1 MPLPAPQPN
10 LLQSALLQALGL
22 KTTVKG
28 GGENAFLSLLEKFVA
43 GGAENGEREAI
54 IQAAEAQG
62 VVFPPGLLK
71 ASAPPDAE
79 SDQTAEAAIA
89 AFLLSQAL
97 PQQPPLAA
105 NGAGPK
111 AIRNSGPV
119 PEQAAVFAET
129 GKSLPQRETVAAALI
144 GKHHE
149 VEAAKEVVA
158 GETQIPPI
166 AVHGREALV
175 RGLADMPLA
184 VMPVNVPRTDTGI
197 NGPAQTIPAS
207 SAQPFI
213 SVRVD
218 SGAWADAL
226 SERMLMM
233 ASRLEQVAE
242 LKLNPP
248 NLGPLE
254 VRLHLSG
261 GEASAQFF
269 APQAAVREALET
281 AMPRL
286 REMFNDIGVQL
297 GDVAV
302 DARSAQ
308 GQEHESGSGQHVAGR
323 AGTSVANIPEI
334 GTGTV
339 AMRWDGWVDTFA

>member
-1 MPLPAPQPN
+1 MPLPALQLN

-22 KTTVKG
+22 KATAKG
-28 GGENAFLSLLEKFVA
+28 GAENAFLSLLEKFVA
-43 GGAENGEREAI
+43 GGAENEEKEAI
-54 IQAAEAQG
+54 IQAAEALG
-62 VVFPPGLLK
+62 VVFPPKLLK
-71 ASAPPDAE
+71 TPAPPDAE
-79 SDQTAEAAIA
+79 SNQTTEAVVA
-89 AFLLSQAL
+89 AFLQVQPEPHVAVKNEDLSKVVKDVGK
-97 PQQPPLAA
+97 PTP
-105 NGAGPK
+105 G
-111 AIRNSGPV
+111 R
-119 PEQAAVFAET
+119 AAVFADS
-129 GKSLPQRETVAAALI
+129 GKSLPQRETVAAASI

-149 VEAAKEVVA
+149 VEAAKEVVTS
-158 GETQIPPI
+158 ETPLPPI
-166 AVHGREALV
+166 AVHGREALEG
-175 RGLADMPLA
+175 GLAERPLA
-184 VMPVNVPRTDTGI
+184 AIPVNFPRTDTGI

-213 SVRVD
+213 PVRVD

-226 SERMLMM
+226 GDRMVMM

-248 NLGPLE
+248 NLGSIE

-308 GQEHESGSGQHVAGR
+308 GQEHEPGSGQQAAGR
-323 AGTSVANIPEI
+323 AGASVANIAEI
-334 GTGTV
+334 GTRTV
-339 AMRWDGWVDTFA
+339 ATRWNGWVDTFA